1 MGYDVDA
8 LSLGLGF
15 NATSQLGRTLLDGAA
30 WRDGGGNDLTFPPA
44 ESFSDA
50 VPVVNG
56 RQKGTGE
63 F

>member
-15 NATSQLGRTLLDGAA
+15 NAAGQLSRTLLDRAA
-30 WRDGGGNDLTFPPA
+30 WRDGGGDDLTFPPA
-44 ESFSDA
+44 KSIFDA

-63 F
+63 L